1 LLLLCPFFTGE
12 VFGTNRL
19 IYLLLHPLGNV
30 ERKFFGSNFIN
41 AQTFDTRQ
49 PSYRYSKSSFFNLR
63 KWFESI
69 F

>member
-1 LLLLCPFFTGE
+1 LLLLYPFFTGE

-19 IYLLLHPLGNV
+19 INLLLHQSSNV
-30 ERKFFGSNFIN
+30 ERKLFGSNFIN

-49 PSYRYSKSSFFNLR
+49 PGYRYGKSSFFNLR
-63 KWFESI
+63 RWFESI